1 MSNNGIRVN
10 TNYHYSTTTPP
21 PLKAEGELF
30 GYSATPTITIGMS
43 FSVKRN
49 YANIFPNSLPIQ
61 TSLVI
66 LMGS

>member
-1 MSNNGIRVN
+1 
-10 TNYHYSTTTPP
+10 
-21 PLKAEGELF
+21 LF

-66 LMGS
+66 LTGS